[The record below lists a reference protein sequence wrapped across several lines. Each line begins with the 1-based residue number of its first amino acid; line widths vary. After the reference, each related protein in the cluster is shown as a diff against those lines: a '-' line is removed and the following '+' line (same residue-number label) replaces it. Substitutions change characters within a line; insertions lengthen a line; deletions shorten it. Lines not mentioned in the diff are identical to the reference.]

1 MRIHRFMPAPILF
14 ALAFTVSAADPPK
27 VANPDDV
34 KFVKEASFGNMT
46 EVALGRMAVEKSTDA
61 QVKKFGQ
68 QMVDDH
74 SKAQK
79 ELRKAATR
87 EGLSANVPGA
97 LDQHHQEVV
106 DKFQKLSGAEFDRE
120 YKEDMLK
127 DHQEDVAAFQ
137 KQAAMGSTPVQKFA
151 ADTVPTLEHHL
162 QMAQAMSGKNASK

>member
-1 MRIHRFMPAPILF
+1 MRTLRILPGAALF
-14 ALAFTVSAADPPK
+14 ALALPALAADPPK
-27 VANPDDV
+27 VANSDDV

-46 EVALGRMAVEKSTDA
+46 EVALGRLAVEKSTDA

-68 QMVDDH
+68 QMIDDH

-79 ELRKAATR
+79 GLRSAATK
-87 EGLSANVPGA
+87 EGLSTNVPGA

-106 DKFQKLSGAEFDRE
+106 DKFRKLSGPEFDRE

-137 KQAAMGSTPVQKFA
+137 KEASLGSTPVQKYA

-162 QMAQAMSGKNASK
+162 KMAQEMNGSNASR